1 MAVNSIFSTD
11 TSKPI
16 TVRAGKAIVK
26 VGGATL
32 LALNVQLNF
41 QRSVELIPTLS
52 KKRVM
57 SVGEGQGS
65 FSAETVL
72 SKENNIESAFRL
84 NEDGCSPFA
93 ITITFKDSS
102 CSENGKTVTA
112 HNCVASAISIGAQG
126 GRGYIAEGLQATF
139 TGLTV

>member
-1 MAVNSIFSTD
+1 MANGVFGTD
-11 TSKPI
+11 TGKPI
-16 TVRAGKAIVK
+16 VVRAGKAIVT
-26 VGGATL
+26 VNGQTMI
-32 LALNVQLNF
+32 ALGVQVQF
-41 QRSVELIPTLS
+41 QRQVELLPTIG
-52 KKRVM
+52 KKRVL
-57 SVGEGQGS
+57 SIGEGTGT
-65 FSAETVL
+65 FSADTIL

>member
-1 MAVNSIFSTD
+1 MANGVFGTD
-11 TSKPI
+11 TGKPI
-16 TVRAGKAIVK
+16 VVRAGKAIVT
-26 VGGATL
+26 VNGQTMI
-32 LALNVQLNF
+32 ALGVQVQF
-41 QRSVELIPTLS
+41 QRQVELLPTIG
-52 KKRVM
+52 KKRVL
-57 SVGEGQGS
+57 SIGEGTGS
-65 FSAETVL
+65 FSADTIL

-84 NEDGCSPFA
+84 NDDGCSPFP

>member
-1 MAVNSIFSTD
+1 MANGVFGTD
-11 TSKPI
+11 TGKPI
-16 TVRAGKAIVK
+16 VVRAGKAIVT
-26 VGGATL
+26 VNGQTMI
-32 LALNVQLNF
+32 ALGVQVQF
-41 QRSVELIPTLS
+41 QRQVELLPTIG
-52 KKRVM
+52 KKRVL
-57 SVGEGQGS
+57 SIGEGTGS
-65 FSAETVL
+65 FSADTIL

-84 NEDGCSPFA
+84 NDDGCSPFA

-102 CSENGKTVTA
+102 CSENGKTITA

>member
-1 MAVNSIFSTD
+1 MANGVFGTD
-11 TSKPI
+11 TGKPI
-16 TVRAGKAIVK
+16 VVRAGKAIVT
-26 VGGATL
+26 VNGHTMI
-32 LALNVQLNF
+32 ALGVQVQF
-41 QRSVELIPTLS
+41 QRTVELLPTIG
-52 KKRVM
+52 KKRVL
-57 SVGEGQGS
+57 SIGEGTGT
-65 FSAETVL
+65 FSADTIL

-112 HNCVASAISIGAQG
+112 HNCVASAITIGAQG

>member
-1 MAVNSIFSTD
+1 MANGVFGTD
-11 TSKPI
+11 TGKPI
-16 TVRAGKAIVK
+16 VVRAGKAIVT
-26 VGGATL
+26 VNGQTMI
-32 LALNVQLNF
+32 ALGVQVQF
-41 QRSVELIPTLS
+41 QRTVELLPTIG
-52 KKRVM
+52 KKRVL
-57 SVGEGQGS
+57 SIGEGTGT
-65 FSAETVL
+65 FSADTIL

-84 NEDGCSPFA
+84 NDDGCSPFA

-102 CSENGKTVTA
+102 CSENGKTITA

>member
-1 MAVNSIFSTD
+1 MGNGVFGTD
-11 TSKPI
+11 TGKPI
-16 TVRAGKAIVK
+16 VVRAGKAIVT
-26 VGGATL
+26 VNGQTMI
-32 LALNVQLNF
+32 ALGVQVQF
-41 QRSVELIPTLS
+41 QRQVELLPTIG
-52 KKRVM
+52 KKRVL
-57 SVGEGQGS
+57 SIGEGTGT
-65 FSAETVL
+65 FSADTIL

-84 NEDGCSPFA
+84 NDDGCSPFA

-112 HNCVASAISIGAQG
+112 HNCVASAITIGAQG